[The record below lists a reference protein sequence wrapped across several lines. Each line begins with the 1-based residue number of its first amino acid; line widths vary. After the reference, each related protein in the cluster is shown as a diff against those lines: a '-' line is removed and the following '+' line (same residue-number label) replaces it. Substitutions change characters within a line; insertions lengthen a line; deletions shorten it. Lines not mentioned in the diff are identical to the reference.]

1 MADLIVLG
9 FLSKEAAE
17 EVFELGLS
25 LQQQELVDLEDAALA
40 WRDDKGRLRIQQ
52 ALPTTAAGAA
62 SGAAGGALWGTLL
75 GLLFLNPL
83 AGFAVGTAAG
93 AAGGAVSGSLTDL
106 GINDELIR
114 QIGEQLQPGKAALFA
129 LVRRSTPDKVT
140 EALKRYSPKVL
151 YTNLS
156 RDREEELVKALQAS

>member
-17 EVFELGLS
+17 EVFELSLS

-40 WRDDKGRLRIQQ
+40 RRDDKGRLRIQQ
-52 ALPTTAAGAA
+52 ALPTTSAGAA

-75 GLLFLNPL
+75 GLLTLNPL

-93 AAGGAVSGSLTDL
+93 AVGGKLTDL
-106 GINDELIR
+106 GIDDDLIR

-129 LVRRSTPDKVT
+129 LVRRSTSDKVT
-140 EALKRYSPKVL
+140 EALKHYSPKVL

>member
-17 EVFELGLS
+17 EVFELSLS

-40 WRDDKGRLRIQQ
+40 RRDDKGRLRIQQ
-52 ALPTTAAGAA
+52 ALPTTSAGAA

-75 GLLFLNPL
+75 GLLTLNPL

-93 AAGGAVSGSLTDL
+93 AAAGAVGGKLTDL
-106 GINDELIR
+106 GIDDDLIR

-129 LVRRSTPDKVT
+129 LVRRSTSDKVT
-140 EALKRYSPKVL
+140 EALKHYSPKVL